1 MAKYDGTNPAERP
14 LDVVGKR
21 LPRVD
26 ARERVSGEAI
36 YPADL
41 KLPGVVHAKHL
52 RSPHAHARICRID
65 TSRAEALP
73 GVLAVVTAADF
84 PELPI
89 GTMIPMGE
97 IGYDM
102 WMVAQINIA
111 RHKVHWVGQP
121 VAAVAAL
128 DPHIADAALAL
139 IDVDYEPLPV
149 VVDIAAAMAP
159 DAPVLHDHVVTKGV
173 EPRPRSASNVCSRV
187 AITRGDTARA
197 LVDAAATAR
206 ASVAVDT
213 AHQGY
218 LEPQVVVAQVDANG
232 FATVWAATQG
242 QFTTELMIARMLD
255 LPMSQLKVVPLEI
268 GGGFGGKIAIH
279 GEAVAVRL
287 AQKCRRPVKLVFTR
301 EEMLQGGTGPAAGA
315 LIDITVGAG
324 KDGRLLAIEGT
335 YRMDAGGLPGLSP
348 SLLMQAS
355 AALYQCPNLNL
366 VGHDVVTNK
375 PRTEAYRGPGG
386 IQVYFAMEQAMDAL
400 CQRLDMD
407 PLDFRKRN
415 AAITGSLMPIGTPF
429 PSIGLTTILDRI
441 GEHPCWRDPLPA
453 GKLPRGR
460 GLALGYWRGTSMTS
474 AAHITI
480 AGDGRPMVTMGS
492 VDLSGTRT
500 TMAQVVAEEFG
511 LPLSDIHIHTGDS
524 KSVGYSDPAAGSRVA
539 RTTTAALVEAS
550 ADALG
555 QLRTR
560 AAEKLQC
567 APADLDYISGRFVAR
582 EARGTAITLAE
593 LMQATLSDGAIIG
606 RGVSTKL
613 PLGVEIGAH
622 VCDVE
627 VDTETGLVT
636 ILRYTAFQD
645 VGLALN
651 PTAVEGQIE
660 GSVVQGLGWALME
673 GYDYGPDGRLRNAS
687 LLDYRMPTALDVPKI
702 DCVIIETPVPGVPY
716 GVRGVGEVPIVPP
729 AAAVANA
736 IARAIGVR
744 VNHMPMTPERVLAAL
759 GRQDAGAR
767 AGPALHQPTY

>member
-1 MAKYDGTNPAERP
+1 MAQHPAE
-14 LDVVGKR
+14 LKVVGKR
-21 LPRVD
+21 VPRVD
-26 ARERVSGEAI
+26 ARERVTGEAV

-41 KLPGVVHAKHL
+41 ELPGMVHAKLL
-52 RSPHAHARICRID
+52 RSPHAHARIRRID
-65 TSRAEALP
+65 SSHAQALK

-84 PELPI
+84 PELPV
-89 GTMIPMGE
+89 GATIPMGE
-97 IGYDM
+97 LGYDM
-102 WMVAQINIA
+102 WMVAQVNLA

-121 VAAVAAL
+121 VAGVAAI
-128 DPHIADAALAL
+128 DPHVAQAALAL
-139 IDVDYEPLPV
+139 IEVDYEPLTPV
-149 VVDIAAAMAP
+149 LDIAAAMAP
-159 DAPVLHDHVVTKGV
+159 DAPVLHEHVFTKGV
-173 EPRPRSASNVCSRV
+173 EPRPRAPSNVCSRV
-187 AITRGDTARA
+187 VIARGDTARA
-197 LVDAAATAR
+197 LAEAAATAQ
-206 ASVAVDT
+206 ASVKVDT

-232 FATVWAATQG
+232 FATVWASTQG
-242 QFTTELMIARMLD
+242 QFTAELMIARMLGM
-255 LPMSQLKVVPLEI
+255 PQSKLKVVPLEI
-268 GGGFGGKIAIH
+268 GGGFGGKISIH

-301 EEMLQGGTGPAAGA
+301 EEVLQGGSGPAAAA
-315 LIDITVGAG
+315 LIDIAVGA
-324 KDGRLLAIEGT
+324 DSEGRLVAIDGT
-335 YRMDAGGLPGLSP
+335 YRLDAGGLPGLSP
-348 SLLMQAS
+348 SLVMQAS

-366 VGHDVVTNK
+366 QGFDIVTNK
-375 PRTEAYRGPGG
+375 PRTEAYRGPVG
-386 IQVYFAMEQAMDAL
+386 IQAYFAMEQAMDAL

-407 PLDFRKRN
+407 PLEFRKRN
-415 AAITGSLMPIGTPF
+415 ASVTGSTMPIGTPF
-429 PSIGLTTILDRI
+429 PAIGLTTILDQI
-441 GEHPCWRDPLPA
+441 GRHPCWTDPLPK
-453 GKLPRGR
+453 GRYPRGR

-480 AGDGRPMVTMGS
+480 AGDGRPMVTMGA

-511 LPLSDIHIHTGDS
+511 LPLEDIHIHTGDS
-524 KSVGYSDPAAGSRVA
+524 KSVGYSDGAAGSRVA
-539 RTTTAALVEAS
+539 RTTTAALVEAC

-560 AAEKLQC
+560 AAEKLQRR
-567 APADLDYISGRFVAR
+567 PEDLDYAAGRFHAR
-582 EARGTAITLAE
+582 DAGGPAITLAE
-593 LMQATLSDGAIIG
+593 LMQATLTDGAVVG

-627 VDTETGLVT
+627 VDTDTGLVT
-636 ILRYTAFQD
+636 VLRYTAFQD

-673 GYDYGPDGRLRNAS
+673 GFDYGPDGRLRNAS

-702 DCVIIETPVPGVPY
+702 DCVIVETPVPGVPY

-736 IARAIGVR
+736 IARATGVR
-744 VNHMPMTPERVLAAL
+744 LTHMPMTPERVLRAL
-759 GRQDAGAR
+759 RGAPLSR
-767 AGPALHQPTY
+767 A

>member
-1 MAKYDGTNPAERP
+1 MATHDGTNLSERP
-14 LDVVGKR
+14 LEIVGKR

-41 KLPGVVHAKHL
+41 KLPGMVHAKL
-52 RSPHAHARICRID
+52 KRSPHAHALIRRIE

-89 GTMIPMGE
+89 GATIPMGE
-97 IGYDM
+97 LGYDM

-128 DPHIADAALAL
+128 DPHIAEAALAL
-139 IDVDYEPLPV
+139 IDVKYEPLPAV
-149 VVDIAAAMAP
+149 VEIAAAMAP
-159 DAPVLHDHVVTKGV
+159 DAPVLHDHIITKGV
-173 EPRPRSASNVCSRV
+173 EPRPRGPSNVCSRT
-187 AITRGDTARA
+187 AITRGDTRRA
-197 LVDAAATAR
+197 LADAAATAG
-206 ASVAVDT
+206 ASVTVDT

-232 FATVWAATQG
+232 FATVWASTQG
-242 QFTTELMIARMLD
+242 QFTTELMIARMLG

-279 GEAVAVRL
+279 GEAIAVRL
-287 AQKCRRPVKLVFTR
+287 AQKCRRPTKLMFTR

-315 LIDITVGAG
+315 LIDITVGAE
-324 KDGRLLAIEGT
+324 KDGRLVAIEGT
-335 YRMDAGGLPGLSP
+335 YHVDAGGLPGMSP

-366 VGHDVVTNK
+366 VGYDVVTNK

-386 IQVYFAMEQAMDAL
+386 IQAYFAMEQAMDAL
-400 CQRLDMD
+400 CQQLEMD

-415 AAITGSLMPIGTPF
+415 ASVTGSTMPIGTPF
-429 PSIGLTTILDRI
+429 PSIGLTTILDRV
-441 GEHPCWRDPLPA
+441 GEHACWRDPLPA
-453 GKLPRGR
+453 GRYPRGR
-460 GLALGYWRGTSMTS
+460 GFALGYWRGTSMTS

-567 APADLDYISGRFVAR
+567 APADLDYTHGRFVAR

-593 LMQATLSDGAIIG
+593 LMQATLAEGAVIG
-606 RGVSTKL
+606 RGVSAKL

-627 VDTETGLVT
+627 VDTDTGLVT

-673 GYDYGPDGRLRNAS
+673 GYDYGADGRLRNAS

-744 VNHMPMTPERVLAAL
+744 VHRMPMTPERVLDAL
-759 GRQDAGAR
+759 QRQSAGGSR
-767 AGPALHQPTY
+767 